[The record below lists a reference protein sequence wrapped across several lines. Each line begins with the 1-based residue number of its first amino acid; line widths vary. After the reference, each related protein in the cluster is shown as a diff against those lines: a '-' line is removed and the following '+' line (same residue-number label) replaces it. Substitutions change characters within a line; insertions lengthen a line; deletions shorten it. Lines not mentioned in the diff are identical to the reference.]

1 MRAPIPILALWA
13 VCAHAEMMP
22 LPAKVVKGSGT
33 LAIESSFRAS
43 SNFSDE
49 RLRRAIAR
57 FHERLALETGLPLQ
71 PATTRLTI
79 QCREAGPPYPEL
91 GEDETYQLDVT
102 SQNARIEAHSVTG
115 ALRGLETF
123 LQLVERNGD
132 SYQVPAVHIEDHPRY
147 AWRGLMLDVS
157 RHWMPVAVVKR
168 NINAM
173 AAVKLNVFHWHLSDD
188 QGFRVEST
196 KFPKLQQLAS
206 DGNYYTQEQVRDVV
220 SYARDRGIRVIPEF
234 DLPGHASALLTA
246 YPELASAP
254 GPYQIERKWGI
265 FQPTMDPTLD
275 GTYEFLDIFL
285 SEMTRLFPDQYFHI
299 GGDEVE
305 PTQWRENSRIQ
316 TFIRDRRVPS
326 IHAYFNQRVQK
337 ILEKNGKTMVGWD
350 EILDPS
356 LRNSAVIQ
364 SWRGADALAAAAAK
378 GYRGVLSY
386 GYYLDH
392 LQPASFHYATEPGNA
407 LGGEA
412 CMWTEYVNPETV
424 DSRIWPRTAAI
435 AERFWSQA
443 EVKDPT
449 DMYRRLE
456 FVSRWLTWTG
466 VIYRTEERAMLDRIA
481 AADPLWLLAN
491 ASEATGIEVR
501 RDARHY
507 TSLVPLNRFVDAV
520 PPESEFIRNL
530 DRPSLRLVFS
540 MWAASKTTVPELV
553 PLSKNLAAVG
563 AIGLAALDYIESGKT
578 IPEEWRARQLK
589 ALEAMD
595 HPVAEVRLA
604 AIRRVRE
611 LLGKT

>member
-1 MRAPIPILALWA
+1 
-13 VCAHAEMMP
+13 MMP
-22 LPAKVVKGSGT
+22 LPAKVVKGNGT
-33 LAIESSFRAS
+33 LVIESSFRAS
-43 SNFSDE
+43 SDFPDE

-57 FHERLALETGLPLQ
+57 FHERLALDTGLPLQ
-71 PATTRLTI
+71 PATTLLTI
-79 QCREAGPPYPEL
+79 QCRDAGPPYPEL

-102 SQNARIEAHSVTG
+102 SQNARIEAQTVTG
-115 ALRGLETF
+115 AMRGLETF
-123 LQLVERNGD
+123 LQLVERNGNG
-132 SYQVPAVHIEDHPRY
+132 YQVPAVHIEDHPRY
-147 AWRGLMLDVS
+147 SWRGLMLDVS

-168 NINAM
+168 NLNAM

-188 QGFRVEST
+188 QGFRVESR

-206 DGNYYTQEQVRDVV
+206 DGNYYSPEQIRDVV

-234 DLPGHASALLTA
+234 DMPGHASALLTA

-265 FQPTMDPTLD
+265 FQPTMDPASE
-275 GTYEFLDIFL
+275 GTYEFLDAFL
-285 SEMTRLFPDQYFHI
+285 SEMANLFPDRYFHI

-305 PTQWRENSRIQ
+305 PTQWRENPKIQ
-316 TFIRDRRVPS
+316 AFIRDRHIAS
-326 IHAYFNQRVQK
+326 IHAYFNQRLQK

-356 LRNSAVIQ
+356 LANSAVIQ
-364 SWRGADALAAAAAK
+364 SWRGADSLAAAAAK
-378 GYRGVLSY
+378 GYRGILSY

-392 LQPASFHYATEPGNA
+392 LQPASFHYAADPGHA

-412 CMWTEYVNPETV
+412 CMWTEYVNEETV

-435 AERFWSQA
+435 AERFWSPA
-443 EVKDPT
+443 EARDPAE
-449 DMYRRLE
+449 MYRRLGA
-456 FVSRWLTWTG
+456 VSRWLTWTG
-466 VIYRTEERAMLDRIA
+466 VIHRTEERAMLDRIS
-481 AADPLWLLAN
+481 DPLWLLAD
-491 ASEATGIEVR
+491 ASEATGIDVR

-520 PPESEFIRNL
+520 PPESEFIRDL
-530 DRPSLRLVFS
+530 DRSSLRAVFT
-540 MWAASKTTVPELV
+540 MWVANRTTVPELV

-563 AIGLAALDYIESGKT
+563 AIGLAALDYVESGKT
-578 IPEEWRARQLK
+578 IPEDWKAQQLK

-595 HPVAEVRLA
+595 HPIAEVRLA